1 MSYPLDN
8 AIYQWEE
15 GYRRLRG
22 LSGEPLVGPSVMRA
36 VDAVRDE
43 LRRRIGAT
51 FSATE
56 LADLYAA
63 GTDWCL
69 EAAHWALP
77 EEAPEMDPQ
86 AIVDGAF
93 YLHLRG
99 ATDYAGGRV
108 TSTADSSASPPGSA
122 A

>member
-1 MSYPLDN
+1 MGYPVDN

-15 GYRRLRG
+15 GYRRLREAAD
-22 LSGEPLVGPSVMRA
+22 EPGAGPRILRA

-43 LRRRIGAT
+43 LRRRVGAT
-51 FSATE
+51 FSAAD

-69 EAAHWALP
+69 EAARWALP
-77 EEAPEMDPQ
+77 EEAPDMDPQ
-86 AIVDGAF
+86 AVVDGAF

-99 ATDYAGGRV
+99 ATDYSGGRLV
-108 TSTADSSASPPGSA
+108 ASD
-122 A
+122 